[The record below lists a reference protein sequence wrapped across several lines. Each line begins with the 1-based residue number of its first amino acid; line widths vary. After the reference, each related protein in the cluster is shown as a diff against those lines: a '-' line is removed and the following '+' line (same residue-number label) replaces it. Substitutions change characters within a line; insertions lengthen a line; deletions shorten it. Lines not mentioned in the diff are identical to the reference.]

1 MKTNFRFDFNTT
13 IRGMEKIF
21 KEMLKNDRFFP
32 TLEIRMVTRNR
43 KPNFILTS
51 NNNTDTYRKCRLN
64 FLRNKMYDEIE
75 DVFEFKDFTITLEE
89 RVFLN
94 GKWQTL

>member
-1 MKTNFRFDFNTT
+1 MKTNFNFNFNTT
-13 IRGMEKIF
+13 IQEMENIF
-21 KEMLKNDRFFP
+21 QEMLKNNEFFP
-32 TLEIRMVTRNR
+32 TLEIKKETRNK

-64 FLRNKMYDEIE
+64 FLRNKMFDEIE
-75 DVFEFKDFTITLEE
+75 DVFEFKDFAVTLEE